1 LMLGEKV
8 FRNTL
13 TSREK
18 RERQKYIVRYCI
30 IYVSDNN
37 ISLITQWVMRLA
49 VHKVDVV
56 RIINEETV
64 CLKLKLI
71 GI

>member
-1 LMLGEKV
+1 
-8 FRNTL
+8 
-13 TSREK
+13 
-18 RERQKYIVRYCI
+18 
-30 IYVSDNN
+30 
-37 ISLITQWVMRLA
+37 LITQWVMRLA